1 TVICDI
7 DDGGYKGNSDML
19 LFYYYLLLD
28 TDNGF
33 VILDS
38 IYDGNEHYE
47 GSKQSVLRLSDVLD
61 LVYFKNAGY
70 DVPYYMICPTGRYS
84 YSSYP
89 SDTNYY
95 FITDQYKIVKYSQS
109 NDKNTPYTPA
119 VKDNRLYGA
128 RKTYLSGSST
138 YVYNVQ
144 ELAIKD
150 SIVILQNT
158 QSISTTVFEE
168 EYTSYGESYASNI
181 ENKTFYTLPC
191 VENMYAH
198 INTTTQINSSGITE
212 YYDVISLYKNVN
224 YDMVKI
230 KEEIFPGSITSKL
243 TDIYGIT
250 GLDEDKYTQK
260 GCSMPVAR
268 TGNYF
273 ILKDGTIVKISLDSN
288 IYTSYNYGTRD
299 GVLTVVRNKN
309 KNSYIYHSDSSS
321 GNTYYWHMVND
332 IYFDKNGNTILGDD
346 TEYRSDGSSH
356 GLDGYYINYSSFSNS
371 KNITQ
376 LGVSQ
381 VKDWYTK
388 YLTNVFPD
396 GRYAEAEWVD
406 INESQYELWYIIYNP
421 DGSVNSRGPTGTV
434 ITGQKIY
441 NSRPICIAA
450 NNSKMVISIEL
461 LIKGWMREMY
471 RSSVSEINTKGE
483 YIPGGSIG
491 EKNLIPPD
499 ESDTEPVESS
509 IDFNEDDLPIGFN
522 IKDNVIGSGK
532 LEAELRE
539 TINAI
544 KLNDITILTD
554 SEFDS
559 GTQNTGTR
567 LDGFSKHDRIGD
579 GYIYVYTNGQNMNWY
594 CTDTESLTPGT
605 YNRSYTAGE
614 KTLYVTVNVIEQPT
628 ADGKVSVVF

>member
-1 TVICDI
+1 MKKILCVILALWCLLMSVPSAFAETCEVWSPTPMGACGLSTEDVRLNRAIRMGKLELIQIPELGDKIFFGTVICDI

-47 GSKQSVLRLSDVLD
+47 GSTQSVLRLSDVLD
-61 LVYFKNAGY
+61 LAYFKNAGY

-109 NDKNTPYTPA
+109 NNKNTPYTPA

-273 ILKDGTIVKISLDSN
+273 I
-288 IYTSYNYGTRD
+288 
-299 GVLTVVRNKN
+299 
-309 KNSYIYHSDSSS
+309 
-321 GNTYYWHMVND
+321 
-332 IYFDKNGNTILGDD
+332 
-346 TEYRSDGSSH
+346 
-356 GLDGYYINYSSFSNS
+356 
-371 KNITQ
+371 
-376 LGVSQ
+376 
-381 VKDWYTK
+381 
-388 YLTNVFPD
+388 
-396 GRYAEAEWVD
+396 
-406 INESQYELWYIIYNP
+406 
-421 DGSVNSRGPTGTV
+421 
-434 ITGQKIY
+434 
-441 NSRPICIAA
+441 
-450 NNSKMVISIEL
+450 
-461 LIKGWMREMY
+461 
-471 RSSVSEINTKGE
+471 
-483 YIPGGSIG
+483 
-491 EKNLIPPD
+491 
-499 ESDTEPVESS
+499 
-509 IDFNEDDLPIGFN
+509 
-522 IKDNVIGSGK
+522 
-532 LEAELRE
+532 
-539 TINAI
+539 
-544 KLNDITILTD
+544 
-554 SEFDS
+554 
-559 GTQNTGTR
+559 
-567 LDGFSKHDRIGD
+567 
-579 GYIYVYTNGQNMNWY
+579 
-594 CTDTESLTPGT
+594 
-605 YNRSYTAGE
+605 
-614 KTLYVTVNVIEQPT
+614 
-628 ADGKVSVVF
+628 